1 MATGIAKNDLVYN
14 FHKKILFFFQSDNNK
29 IYETPTTFQEKLD
42 ISENK
47 KHQNDK
53 N

>member
-1 MATGIAKNDLVYN
+1 MFERKSTTFKELESMIGRLNHVT
-14 FHKKILFFFQSDNNK
+14 HNNK